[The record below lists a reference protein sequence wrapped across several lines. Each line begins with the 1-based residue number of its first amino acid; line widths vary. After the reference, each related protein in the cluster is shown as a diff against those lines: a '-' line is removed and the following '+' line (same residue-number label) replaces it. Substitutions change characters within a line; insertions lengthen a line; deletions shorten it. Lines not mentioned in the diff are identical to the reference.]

1 MIYSSWG
8 IQQNILKLV
17 ILGHFLSFYPLK
29 TPKIKTLKNEKICW
43 RYRHFTHVFQK
54 PYSYDVRFLWYR
66 ARQIEF
72 FVILGHFLSFYPTWW
87 SQKSKL
93 KRKKKMKKMPGDIIL
108 LCIHVNH
115 EWRSYDIYDSW
126 NIRCDRL
133 KFLSIWV
140 IFGPFTPLHY
150 FTHVYH
156 KWQSCDV
163 WFLRY
168 RAQ

>member
-17 ILGHFLSFYPLK
+17 ILGHFLSFYLLK
-29 TPKIKTLKNEKICW
+29 TPKIKTSKNEKICW

-93 KRKKKMKKMPGDIIL
+93 KRKKKNEKNAWGYYPFMHTCEPWMKIIWY
-108 LCIHVNH
+108 I
-115 EWRSYDIYDSW
+115 
-126 NIRCDRL
+126 
-133 KFLSIWV
+133 
-140 IFGPFTPLHY
+140 
-150 FTHVYH
+150 
-156 KWQSCDV
+156 
-163 WFLRY
+163 WFLKYKVRQTEIFVNLGHFWPFY
-168 RAQ
+168 PPTLFYTCVP